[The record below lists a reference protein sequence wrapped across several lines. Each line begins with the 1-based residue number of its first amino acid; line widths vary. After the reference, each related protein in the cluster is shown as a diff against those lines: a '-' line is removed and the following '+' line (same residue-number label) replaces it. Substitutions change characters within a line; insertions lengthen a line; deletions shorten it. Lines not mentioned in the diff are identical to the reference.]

1 MNYLSHFVVEHPE
14 EEPAV
19 ISGLVFPDVYHPI
32 NKIYNQH
39 LRKLKVENEEIQKFI
54 FGIERHKLADHVFHE
69 LPRFKEACVEVEKMI
84 HSMPELNIKRVYF
97 LAHIIVELMMDRYL
111 VIHRSEMADNL
122 YDCLQ
127 RFDIINVSTF
137 ITSMGFNDKEM
148 KMSIVFSNFVKNR
161 FIYRLR
167 DIEGVSRVLEFLYF
181 KVVGKDT
188 FEGVNAQKW
197 LKLLDRCYEFVEG
210 QTETLISEVKYK
222 VNNDT

>member
-1 MNYLSHFVVEHPE
+1 M
-14 EEPAV
+14 
-19 ISGLVFPDVYHPI
+19 
-32 NKIYNQH
+32 
-39 LRKLKVENEEIQKFI
+39 
-54 FGIERHKLADHVFHE
+54 ADHVFHE

>member
-1 MNYLSHFVVEHPE
+1 
-14 EEPAV
+14 
-19 ISGLVFPDVYHPI
+19 
-32 NKIYNQH
+32 
-39 LRKLKVENEEIQKFI
+39 
-54 FGIERHKLADHVFHE
+54 
-69 LPRFKEACVEVEKMI
+69 
-84 HSMPELNIKRVYF
+84 
-97 LAHIIVELMMDRYL
+97 
-111 VIHRSEMADNL
+111 
-122 YDCLQ
+122 
-127 RFDIINVSTF
+127 
-137 ITSMGFNDKEM
+137 MGFNDKEM